1 LQDYPLPQQKQPSSE
16 LLSHLSQ
23 VLAPVLRL
31 AGEKILLIYQ
41 KPEHSVQTKRD
52 LSPVTEA
59 DVASHDLIIAHLAA
73 ITPDWPVVSE
83 EDSEHHTA
91 SGRVIQEPIYWL
103 LDPLDGTKEFIARTG
118 EFSINL
124 GLVVNQRAFFGLLYN
139 PVEDLLY
146 QGGIRIAAQKTC
158 FSAQE
163 PPRWQPISARPRPP
177 DGGILI
183 SSRRSSAT
191 PANETFAGRQ
201 HLGSAL
207 KFGRLAEGKADFYLR
222 TGNTMEWDTCA
233 GQALLE
239 AAGGS
244 VCDLHG
250 KPLTYGKPGYLNP
263 GFIAR
268 GL

>member
-1 LQDYPLPQQKQPSSE
+1 LPQQKQPSSE
-16 LLSHLSQ
+16 MLSHLSQ
-23 VLAPVLRL
+23 AIAPVLRL
-31 AGEKILLIYQ
+31 AGEKILAIYR
-41 KPEHSVQTKRD
+41 KPEHSVQTKKD

-59 DVASHDLIIAHLAA
+59 DLASHDLILAHLAM

-83 EDSEHHTA
+83 EDSEHHT
-91 SGRVIQEPIYWL
+91 GPGKQIKEPIYWL

-139 PVEDLLY
+139 PVQDLLH
-146 QGGIRIAAQKTC
+146 QGGVTIAAQKKE
-158 FSAQE
+158 FGGPE
-163 PPRWQPISARPRPP
+163 PQAWQPISARPRPP

-183 SSRRSSAT
+183 SSRRSSST
-191 PANETFAGRQ
+191 PENETFASRQ

-207 KFGRLAEGKADFYLR
+207 KFGLLAEGKADFYLR
-222 TGNTMEWDTCA
+222 KGNTMEWDTCA
-233 GQALLE
+233 GQAILE

-250 KPLTYGKPGYLNP
+250 NPLIYGKPGYLNP